1 MARRGLLWAALI
13 GILILLS
20 GCNLFGPKD
29 VSNSQGIDPPPLT
42 GQTNEDPAN
51 EAKSQSGKN
60 MQKVYVADADG
71 YVVPWSVEMPKA
83 EGNGLAKQ
91 VISYM
96 IKGSEGDKLLP
107 KGLTNVIPEGTKLI
121 GMTIKDGVATVDFS
135 PGFKK
140 YKAEDER
147 KIIDAIT
154 WALTEFDTVKE
165 VSIWINGTPLETMP
179 VNGTPVNRLSRQNGI
194 NLEIS
199 ENVRMGQTKP
209 VTIYMQGQLSDKVT
223 YFVPVTRLIPRTDD
237 VASAVINELLKGPMQ
252 GSTLYSSLLPSIN
265 VLSVKKENDTI
276 TVNFDN
282 KILSYNQ
289 GEANPSAI
297 TEIILSLTENT
308 DAKKIQL
315 LVDGKKNLK
324 AGKED
329 YSKPVTRPAV
339 INPSAY

>member
-1 MARRGLLWAALI
+1 MARRGLLWAALLSI
-13 GILILLS
+13 FMILS

-29 VSNSQGIDPPPLT
+29 VSNTQEIDPPPLT
-42 GQTNEDPAN
+42 GQSQQSSENE
-51 EAKSQSGKN
+51 EKSQTKKN
-60 MQKVYVADADG
+60 MQKVYVSDADG

-96 IKGSEGDKLLP
+96 VKGSEGDKLLP
-107 KGLTNVIPEGTKLI
+107 KGLSNILPEGTTVI
-121 GMTIKDGVATVDFS
+121 GMKIKDGVATVDFS
-135 PGFKK
+135 PEFKK
-140 YKAEDER
+140 YKAEDEK
-147 KIIDAIT
+147 KIVDAIT
-154 WALTEFDTVKE
+154 WALTEFDNVKE

-179 VNGTPVNRLSRQNGI
+179 VNGTPVNRLSRANGI

-199 ENVRMGQTKP
+199 ENVRMGQTLP
-209 VTIYMQGQLSDKVT
+209 VTIYMQGQLSDDVT
-223 YFVPVTRLIPRTDD
+223 YFVPVTRLIPRTND
-237 VASAVINELLKGPMQ
+237 VATAVIKELLKGPIQ
-252 GSTLYSSLLPSIN
+252 GSTLFSSLLPSIN
-265 VLSVKKENDTI
+265 VLSVKQEGDTI
-276 TVNFDN
+276 TVDFDN

-289 GEANPSAI
+289 GETNPNAVA
-297 TEIILSLTENT
+297 EIVLSLTENT
-308 DAKKIQL
+308 NAKKIQL